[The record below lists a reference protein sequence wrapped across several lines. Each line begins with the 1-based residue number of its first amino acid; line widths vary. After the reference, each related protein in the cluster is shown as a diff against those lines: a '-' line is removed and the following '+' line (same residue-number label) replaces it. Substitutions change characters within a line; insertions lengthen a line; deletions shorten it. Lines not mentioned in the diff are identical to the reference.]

1 MSRSHNK
8 QIKIRAGTNV
18 LMADLTLQA
27 ARCFTGLESL
37 LEDARA
43 AMQARVSL
51 AGRIAESD
59 QCAAHAFAW
68 LATTVAALRQMLSWA
83 QELEQTGRLGEIEQ
97 LLLQVSFGEFTAQ
110 VFGGIP
116 MGQGETAR
124 LPDMF
129 VDNSTARGRMNDSV
143 RAVLAEAN
151 SAQARARLAELMAQ
165 QTGAPVFGISGLND
179 EMEEIRRQ
187 IRRFADEKII
197 PYAQSWHL
205 ENRLIPAELF
215 RELSEMGVFGL
226 TVPEEF
232 DGAGMPKTAM
242 CVVSE
247 ELSRGYLGVGS
258 LATRSEIA
266 AELVR
271 CGGTERQKREW
282 LPKIASGEA
291 VPTAVFTEPGAGS
304 DLGSLSTRAEADG
317 EEYRI
322 HGSKTW
328 ITHAARANMMT
339 LLARTDP
346 KTGDYRGLT
355 MFLASKQPGDAA
367 EPFPDEGISGAEIEV
382 IGYRGMKEFQI
393 DFDGFRVGRDR
404 LLGGEPGK
412 GFRQLMETFES
423 ARIQTAARAVGV
435 AQSALEAALDYAKE
449 RRQFGKSLVE
459 FPRVASKLALAAA
472 EITASRQ
479 LTYYAAARKD
489 SGRRCDLEAGMAKL
503 LAARAAWSAADNAV
517 QIHGGNGFALE
528 SPVSRILCDARILS
542 IFEGA
547 SEIQAGVVAAR
558 LLNRGAN

>member
-1 MSRSHNK
+1 MSRSHQEQVRN
-8 QIKIRAGTNV
+8 RAGANV
-18 LMADLTLQA
+18 PMADFMLQA

-43 AMQARVSL
+43 AMQARVSP

-68 LATTVAALRQMLSWA
+68 FATTVEALRQMLGWA
-83 QELEQTGRLGEIEQ
+83 QGLEQEGRLGEIEQ
-97 LLLQVSFGEFTAQ
+97 LLLQVCFGEFTAQ

-129 VDNSTARGRMNDSV
+129 VDSETAHRRMNDAV
-143 RAVLAEAN
+143 HAVLAGAN
-151 SAQARARLAELMAQ
+151 SAAARVRLAELMAQ
-165 QTGAPVFGISGLND
+165 QTGAPVFGVSGLND
-179 EMEEIRRQ
+179 EMEEIRGQ
-187 IRRFADEKII
+187 IRRFADERII
-197 PYAQSWHL
+197 PHAQAWHL

-215 RELSEMGVFGL
+215 DDLSAMGVFGL

-232 DGAGMPKTAM
+232 GGAGMPKTAM

-271 CGGTERQKREW
+271 CGGTESQKREW
-282 LPKIASGEA
+282 LPKIASGEVIPA
-291 VPTAVFTEPGAGS
+291 AVFTEPGAGS

-317 EEYRI
+317 EDYRI

-328 ITHAARANMMT
+328 ITHAARANLMT

-346 KTGDYRGLT
+346 GTGDHRGLT
-355 MFLASKQPGDAA
+355 MFLAGKRPGNDA
-367 EPFPDEGISGAEIEV
+367 EPFPDEGISGTEIEV

-393 DFDGFRVGRDR
+393 DFDGFRVAGDR

-435 AQSALEAALDYAKE
+435 AQSALEAALDYAGE
-449 RRQFGKSLVE
+449 RRQFGKPLAS

-472 EITASRQ
+472 EIKASRQ
-479 LTYYAAARKD
+479 LTYFAAARKD
-489 SGRRCDLEAGMAKL
+489 RGRRCDLEAGMAKL
-503 LAARAAWSAADNAV
+503 LAARAAWTAADNAV

-528 SPVSRILCDARILS
+528 TPVSRILCDARILN

-558 LLNRGAN
+558 LLNRRAN